1 MEGGVNMRNES
12 EVLNQ
17 LINYAQSN
25 DRVRAVLLNGSRVN
39 SNVKQDIFCDY
50 DIIFVVTE
58 PSYFLQKRDWIQN
71 FGELIILQ
79 QNTLHDHNEEGYIFL
94 MLFTDGIRIDLSF
107 RDAMSIN
114 NYIDDSLTKVLL
126 DKDNFIKELDSPND
140 SSYFTRKPVQSEYE
154 DVVNDIWWCSTNVA
168 KGLRREE
175 LPYAKYM
182 FDVVVRDGMVKM
194 LAWYVGSNHDW
205 CINTGKAGRWLED
218 FLPAEVWEEF
228 ASTYAGAD
236 YSEIWDALIRAGRL
250 TRKVGIE
257 LADKLGYEYPLE
269 EDRNV
274 MEYLNK
280 VRFLP
285 KDAAE
290 VIS

>member
-1 MEGGVNMRNES
+1 LRNET

-25 DRVRAVLLNGSRVN
+25 IRVRAVLLNGSRVN
-39 SNVKQDIFCDY
+39 PNVKHDIFCDY
-50 DIIFVVTE
+50 DVIFAVTE
-58 PSYFLQKRDWIQN
+58 PIYFLQERDWIQK
-71 FGELIILQ
+71 FGDLIILQ
-79 QNTLHDHNEEGYIFL
+79 QNTINDHNEEGYIFL
-94 MLFTDGIRIDLSF
+94 MLFTDGIRIDLSY
-107 RDAMSIN
+107 RDATSIN

-126 DKDNFIKELDSPND
+126 DKDNLIKELDSPND
-140 SSYFTRKPVQSEYE
+140 SSYFTRKPDQSEF
-154 DVVNDIWWCSTNVA
+154 DGVMNNIWWCSTNVA
-168 KGLRREE
+168 KGLWREE

-182 FDVVVRDGMVKM
+182 FDVVVRDCMVKM
-194 LAWYVGSNHDW
+194 LAWYVGINHDW
-205 CINTGKAGRWLED
+205 CINTGKVGRWLKD
-218 FLPAEVWEEF
+218 YLPAEIWEEF

-280 VRFLP
+280 VRSLP

>member
-1 MEGGVNMRNES
+1 LRNET

-17 LINYAQSN
+17 LINYAKSN
-25 DRVRAVLLNGSRVN
+25 NRVRAVLLNGSRVN
-39 SNVKQDIFCDY
+39 PNVKHDIFCDY
-50 DIIFVVTE
+50 DVIFAVTE
-58 PSYFLQKRDWIQN
+58 PIYFLQERDWIQK
-71 FGELIILQ
+71 FGDLIILQ
-79 QNTLHDHNEEGYIFL
+79 QNTINDHNEEGYIFL

-107 RDAMSIN
+107 RDATSIN

-126 DKDNFIKELDSPND
+126 DKDNLIKELDSPND
-140 SSYFTRKPVQSEYE
+140 SSYFTRKPDQSEF
-154 DVVNDIWWCSTNVA
+154 DGVMNNIWWCSTNVA
-168 KGLRREE
+168 KGLWREE

-182 FDVVVRDGMVKM
+182 FDVVVRDCMVKM
-194 LAWYVGSNHDW
+194 LAWYVGINHDW
-205 CINTGKAGRWLED
+205 CINTGKVGRWLKD
-218 FLPAEVWEEF
+218 YLPAEIWEEF

-280 VRFLP
+280 IRFLP
-285 KDAAE
+285 KDATE

>member
-1 MEGGVNMRNES
+1 
-12 EVLNQ
+12 
-17 LINYAQSN
+17 
-25 DRVRAVLLNGSRVN
+25 
-39 SNVKQDIFCDY
+39 
-50 DIIFVVTE
+50 
-58 PSYFLQKRDWIQN
+58 
-71 FGELIILQ
+71 
-79 QNTLHDHNEEGYIFL
+79 L

-107 RDAMSIN
+107 RDATSIN

-126 DKDNFIKELDSPND
+126 DKDNLIKELDSPND
-140 SSYFTRKPVQSEYE
+140 SSYFTRKPDQSEF
-154 DVVNDIWWCSTNVA
+154 DGVMNNIWWCSTNVA
-168 KGLRREE
+168 KGLWREE

-182 FDVVVRDGMVKM
+182 FDVVVRDCMVKM
-194 LAWYVGSNHDW
+194 LAWYVGINHDW
-205 CINTGKAGRWLED
+205 CINTGKVGRWLED
-218 FLPAEVWEEF
+218 YLPAEIWEEF

-236 YSEIWDALIRAGRL
+236 YAEIWDALIRAGSL

-257 LADKLGYEYPLE
+257 LAEKLGYEYPLE

-280 VRFLP
+280 VRSLP